1 MYFPNFLIYE
11 IYETNDAGVVE
22 MMEEALTT
30 LVTAKRILIAPHAL
44 FQRLSDDEGA
54 GRVIRYYVLLS
65 LILATLT
72 PCINLL
78 GIPSDVVHASTNA
91 QMTAYK
97 YASWMEHVFGASRH
111 LWTGLLTFTFMIVK
125 LPAFVLFYHGCA
137 KLLGSKEGGVASLKL
152 TVYPATPA
160 MLFGWVPYS
169 DFLFGLWAGLLSVPG
184 FHYFHKIPWGKATAF
199 ATFMIGLQILY
210 VVVSGGGWLIEP

>member
-1 MYFPNFLIYE
+1 MYFPIFLIYE
-11 IYETNDAGVVE
+11 IYETSGGVE
-22 MMEEALTT
+22 RMEEASTD

-44 FQRLSDDEGA
+44 FQRLSEGV
-54 GRVIRYYVLLS
+54 GVGSVVRYYVLLS
-65 LILATLT
+65 IILATLT

-78 GIPSDVVHASTNA
+78 GVPSDVVHASTNA
-91 QMTAYK
+91 QMAAYK
-97 YASWMEHVFGASRH
+97 YSPWMEQVFGISRH
-111 LWTGLLTFTFMIVK
+111 LWTGVLTFTFMIVK

-137 KLLGSKEGGVASLKL
+137 KLLGSNEGWVASLKL

-169 DFLFGLWAGLLSVPG
+169 DFLFGLWAGFLSVPG

-199 ATFMIGLQILY
+199 AALMIGLQILY